1 MDLKKNSNADSDD
14 MFSRSGYVLM
24 GLVLI
29 IASVFCLIEY
39 NKIDAA
45 GASIDSKLSELQD
58 EEVIEVN
65 PDSPPPPPP
74 PPPPPA
80 PPEEIE
86 VLEEEDEREETKNV
100 FTEQEETQNL
110 IVDMPEEE
118 DEADLDEVW
127 DFPEE
132 NPEFKGGMQKMYEYL
147 RDNIQYPEMAKENGI
162 QGKVF
167 VQFVVGKDGAI
178 REIKILKGIHK
189 TLDKEAIRVVKSMP
203 KWNPGKQL
211 GIPVS
216 VRFTLPIKFK
226 IS

>member
-65 PDSPPPPPP
+65 PDTPPPPPP

-100 FTEQEETQNL
+100 FTEQEEAQNL
-110 IVDMPEEE
+110 IVDIPEEE
-118 DEADLDEVW
+118 EEADLDAVY

-178 REIKILKGIHK
+178 RDIKVLKGIHK
-189 TLDKEAIRVVKSMP
+189 TLDKEAVRVVKSMP